1 MGKSAPVE
9 VGRLQIFCCDKL
21 KFECFFFQNQKKIKQ
36 NEDTKPKVIGE
47 IQITKETTKETSE
60 YYPSIIS
67 LNEKGILLYVCLL
80 KNTSCLRSVARCGSE
95 FRKSL

>member
-1 MGKSAPVE
+1 M
-9 VGRLQIFCCDKL
+9 
-21 KFECFFFQNQKKIKQ
+21 KIKQ

-80 KNTSCLRSVARCGSE
+80 KNIPPL
-95 FRKSL
+95 